1 MDVRLIASDL
11 DGTIIRAD
19 GSISGR
25 TIEAFGA
32 ARDAGIHIVFVT
44 GRPVRW
50 LEPVRSAFGHLGT
63 VICSNGAVLY
73 DLEAERL
80 LSAATIAPQ
89 SLLTAQE
96 LILDAEPSATFAAE
110 TTRGLHLG
118 QGFAEDSASARL
130 GEFESLDLRSARLA
144 TDGVVK
150 FLAKSRTRSSDD
162 FMAAVEPA
170 LGRLVSVTHSAF
182 DVALLEMAH
191 VDVNKSV
198 ALGAYAAGLGISVD
212 QVAAFGDMPN
222 DLQMLAWAGHGY
234 AMASGHPAALAAAAY
249 RAPGVE
255 QDGVARILEDLL
267 AGRRQQA
274 R

>member
-73 DLEAERL
+73 DLEAEKL

-96 LILDAEPSATFAAE
+96 LILGAEPSATFAAE

-198 ALGAYAAGLGISVD
+198 ALAAYAAGLGISAD